1 MLSGEKPYKCRF
13 CPWSS
18 ISATH
23 LKSHMRN
30 HTNKLPF
37 GCGQCNVGFKLK
49 IDLVKHCEVE
59 HNGVMLM
66 QDGNSQDDP
75 NAMQETTVIQ
85 YIYENEGEALEEGEA
100 TAASEKYTVVN
111 ISDVGHTTLLDGS
124 NSKILSSTQNEDGTT
139 TLMVENASGSEIDPK
154 NIVILRIQDDE
165 AENLS

>member
-37 GCGQCNVGFKLK
+37 GCGQCNLGFKLK

-59 HNGVMLM
+59 HNGVLLM
-66 QDGNSQDDP
+66 QDGNSQND
-75 NAMQETTVIQ
+75 MHETTVIQ
-85 YIYENEGEALEEGEA
+85 YIYEENDEDPLQEP
-100 TAASEKYTVVN
+100 TEKYTVVN
-111 ISDVGHTTLLDGS
+111 IGDVAAHVIDGT
-124 NSKILSSTQNEDGTT
+124 NSKIVSSTQNEDGTT
-139 TLMVENASGSEIDPK
+139 TLMVENTTGEQIDSK
-154 NIVILRIQDDE
+154 NIVILRIQDD
-165 AENLS
+165 ADENLSQ